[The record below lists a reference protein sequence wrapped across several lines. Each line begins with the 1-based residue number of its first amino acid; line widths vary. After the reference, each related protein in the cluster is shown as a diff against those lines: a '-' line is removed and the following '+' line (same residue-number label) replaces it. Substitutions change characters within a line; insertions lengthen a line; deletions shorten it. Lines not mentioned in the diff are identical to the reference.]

1 MGTASKLSVTELT
14 PQLKEALIYAKQYEN
29 KIVKIQACV
38 RGFLA
43 IKQKFVKRPAKKSSR
58 KLNDKKKDEN
68 GGEIEAKLSHR
79 SGGGRFKGGG
89 MAERQGPNS
98 YRNGLVF
105 AKALS
110 SLPDYSSFATRETEK
125 QLGPFIFDLDD
136 KKLFQIEIITRG
148 PYELDNGAIY

>member
-1 MGTASKLSVTELT
+1 M
-14 PQLKEALIYAKQYEN
+14 I
-29 KIVKIQACV
+29 KIQANV

-43 IKQKFVKRPAKKSSR
+43 RKENFVKRPAKKSSR
-58 KLNDKKKDEN
+58 KLHDKKKDEN

-89 MAERQGPNS
+89 MAERQGPNNS

-105 AKALS
+105 AKALA

-125 QLGPFIFDLDD
+125 
-136 KKLFQIEIITRG
+136 
-148 PYELDNGAIY
+148 